1 MEKILKKEYII
12 MYIFRYIHIYIYIL
26 GYIHIYICMSLW
38 CTPETHSIVNQ
49 LHLNFKNVL
58 CKQSLSPLLVM
69 FDDFYSYL
77 KQIFTFDDWIKSNL
91 RAEKVLPLI
100 LTGKKR
106 QQSKPAFMISL
117 VKSNWHWDLHFNMIN
132 WLAKDL
138 CLVLSIFYHFIDQHL
153 KNALLSSKRISFI
166 ISLIRANYLLTEKIF
181 WYYFLFSKRSLRLV
195 CFHIFPLI
203 IYSVLL
209 WLVNCSY

>member
-1 MEKILKKEYII
+1 
-12 MYIFRYIHIYIYIL
+12 MYFISSH
-26 GYIHIYICMSLW
+26 
-38 CTPETHSIVNQ
+38 
-49 LHLNFKNVL
+49 HLLSWSCLMTFQSFFSFKNVFY
-58 CKQSLSPLLVM
+58 KQSLSPLLVV
-69 FDDFYSYL
+69 FDDFSEL
-77 KQIFTFDDWIKSNL
+77 SKTNFHFWWLNEKQFKS
-91 RAEKVLPLI
+91 RKVLPLI

-106 QQSKPAFMISL
+106 QQSRPAFMMSI

-138 CLVLSIFYHFIDQHL
+138 CLVLSIFNHFIDQHL
-153 KNALLSSKRISFI
+153 KNALLSSKDKLHNFL
-166 ISLIRANYLLTEKIF
+166 LIRANYHLTEKFF

-209 WLVNCSY
+209 WFVKL